1 MSLFSEF
8 RQFVMRGNVVD
19 MAVGIVIGASF
30 GKIVAS
36 LVDKIVMPITGYL
49 TGGVDFAERT
59 VTLPVPELGPGM
71 KPPELGWGA
80 FVQAVIDFGIVA
92 LAIFMVVKLMNR
104 HAHQG
109 GKPTRRAAGRDRPAA
124 GNPRRTDQSLTA
136 QIREI
141 DGFSLPRPRG
151 LATAVSIFAP
161 LAVLWYAVEAESST
175 GFLPRMRDRC
185 TRNDMQL

>member
-30 GKIVAS
+30 GKIVSA

-49 TGGVDFAERT
+49 TGGIDFAERT
-59 VTLPVPELGPGM
+59 VTLPVPDLGQGM

-92 LAIFMVVKLMNR
+92 LAIFIVVKLMNR
-104 HAHQG
+104 LRTKEQA
-109 GKPTRRAAGRDRPAA
+109 KPTAP
-124 GNPRRTDQSLTA
+124 PEEIVLL
-136 QIREI
+136 REI
-141 DGFSLPRPRG
+141 
-151 LATAVSIFAP
+151 
-161 LAVLWYAVEAESST
+161 
-175 GFLPRMRDRC
+175 RDAL
-185 TRNDMQL
+185 TKA